1 MQLYRGLILS
11 RLLYALPLVH
21 LGNAQSSAVETLQR
35 VAVRLCLGLPRY
47 SPNVPTLV
55 EARVNLVENHGRELT
70 LRHIARQ
77 TACRSTA
84 RLLNRL
90 RQRPLSCLGSLATEF
105 MAFIG
110 DPDTDYPAPPPYAP
124 PLNIN
129 EIVPTLRSKRNAAQV
144 VARTTTEDHIETLY
158 QGWMRIYT
166 DGSVLHSSKS
176 STAAVYIP
184 DLNVSHARKLSF
196 HATSTTA
203 ELVALRLGL
212 DALEELP
219 YCGKA
224 LLLTDSK
231 IALQH
236 LGNLDG
242 APQYARYI
250 AHLARNLQ
258 AKGWEISFQWLPSH
272 VGILG
277 NETADLLAAAAHQLG
292 TPIIMVPKIHEAKL
306 LIHQAITQNH
316 PDPRV
321 ADGRPPPRV
330 PSKLPRASAS
340 VLHRLRTGCAFTASA
355 IHRIDATMSPNCP
368 TCDTLEDVD
377 HLFWACP
384 NYADERKIFFD
395 RLQIAGVARSTAQDI
410 LFPPG
415 SIRDAATTFSYLLV
429 FLEDTCLLDRL

>member
-1 MQLYRGLILS
+1 
-11 RLLYALPLVH
+11 
-21 LGNAQSSAVETLQR
+21 
-35 VAVRLCLGLPRY
+35 
-47 SPNVPTLV
+47 
-55 EARVNLVENHGRELT
+55 
-70 LRHIARQ
+70 
-77 TACRSTA
+77 
-84 RLLNRL
+84 
-90 RQRPLSCLGSLATEF
+90 

-129 EIVPTLRSKRNAAQV
+129 EVVPTLRSKCNTAQV

-166 DGSVLHSSKS
+166 DGSVLHTSKS

-196 HATSTTA
+196 YATSTTA

-242 APQYARYI
+242 I
-250 AHLARNLQ
+250 
-258 AKGWEISFQWLPSH
+258 F
-272 VGILG
+272 G
-277 NETADLLAAAAHQLG
+277 NETAGLLAAAAHQLG

-321 ADGRPPPRV
+321 ADGRPPPR
-330 PSKLPRASAS
+330 
-340 VLHRLRTGCAFTASA
+340 
-355 IHRIDATMSPNCP
+355 
-368 TCDTLEDVD
+368 
-377 HLFWACP
+377 
-384 NYADERKIFFD
+384 
-395 RLQIAGVARSTAQDI
+395 
-410 LFPPG
+410 
-415 SIRDAATTFSYLLV
+415 
-429 FLEDTCLLDRL
+429 